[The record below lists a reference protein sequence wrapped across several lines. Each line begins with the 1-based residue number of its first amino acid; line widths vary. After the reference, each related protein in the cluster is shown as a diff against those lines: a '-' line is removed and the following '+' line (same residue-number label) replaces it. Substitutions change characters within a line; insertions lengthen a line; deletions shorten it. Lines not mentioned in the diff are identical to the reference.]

1 MHSAGKDGAVLNLFE
16 RLAEYSA
23 NKDTYFEEEF
33 KLSLIEPTRR
43 HFPVI
48 KNNLYNLVL
57 KSLNEYRRE
66 NNNENKVKSLLEQ
79 YEILFS
85 MSLLTQAEKVLKKA
99 KKLAVNNEYFMDI
112 NTIHNRER
120 TLARY
125 MLDAEGYSKVV
136 ERVHKE
142 QIENLERIKNVSEMN
157 DLGSRITILL
167 QKYPTSKTRDEAD
180 MKERSEIFNN
190 PLLRDES
197 RMLSSITLKRF
208 YNLNVVLNEWLLD
221 YEASFMFAKKYAEE
235 VEKDVDMNKSSIH
248 DYIISQYSVMTSS
261 TRTEDLVEYEKA
273 HLKLSNIKS
282 RFPAASERDKL
293 EAFYYLGL
301 DVLSS
306 SASNYHPERGLKMYE
321 EAEFNHGQMDRM
333 LSLQQKIVWYF
344 VIARFCFFKAA
355 YPDAG
360 RWLNRLIQIPNI
372 DVSQDYQ
379 CYARIMNLV
388 VAYESGNPDRIEH
401 ELRRAYYF
409 LTKRNKIYKYEKIIL
424 EYTRQAFRVRSQR
437 EINEMLEF
445 MYRDLSAIFND
456 PFEKNAFDA
465 FDMLPWL
472 KGKISG
478 K

>member
-1 MHSAGKDGAVLNLFE
+1 MPVSNELFDVIRVMTRKEKSFFRRYFRMHSAGKDGAVLNLFE

-79 YEILFS
+79 YDILFS

-99 KKLAVNNEYFMDI
+99 KKLAVNNEYFMEI

-167 QKYPTSKTRDEAD
+167 QKYPTSKTRHEAD

-273 HLKLSNIKS
+273 HLKLFNIKS

-321 EAEFNHGQMDRM
+321 EAELNHGQMDRM
-333 LSLQQKIVWYF
+333 LSLQQKIVWYLTMGPPPSLP
-344 VIARFCFFKAA
+344 A
-355 YPDAG
+355 
-360 RWLNRLIQIPNI
+360 
-372 DVSQDYQ
+372 
-379 CYARIMNLV
+379 
-388 VAYESGNPDRIEH
+388 
-401 ELRRAYYF
+401 F
-409 LTKRNKIYKYEKIIL
+409 LPT
-424 EYTRQAFRVRSQR
+424 
-437 EINEMLEF
+437 
-445 MYRDLSAIFND
+445 
-456 PFEKNAFDA
+456 
-465 FDMLPWL
+465 
-472 KGKISG
+472 
-478 K
+478 